1 MQSRSFRVFEV
12 PRWNL
17 NTDSNFFRGCS
28 SMFDDDGDELKVT
41 ELGQEKKK
49 RNIV

>member
-1 MQSRSFRVFEV
+1 
-12 PRWNL
+12 
-17 NTDSNFFRGCS
+17 
-28 SMFDDDGDELKVT
+28 MFDDDGDELKVT